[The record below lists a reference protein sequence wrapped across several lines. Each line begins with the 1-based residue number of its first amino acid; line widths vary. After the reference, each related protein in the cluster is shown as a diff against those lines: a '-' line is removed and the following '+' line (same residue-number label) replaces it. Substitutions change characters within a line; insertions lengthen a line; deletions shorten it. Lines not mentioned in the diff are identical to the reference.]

1 MRILLVEDDIETSD
15 MLKDFLITENF
26 EVVTAYD
33 GKSACKKF
41 YYKTIFSYR
50 SAGKDKSKY
59 KKKYTIYTRYS

>member
-33 GKSACKKF
+33 GESACKKF
-41 YYKTIFSYR
+41 LEDKYYDTWNKW
-50 SAGKDKSKY
+50 D
-59 KKKYTIYTRYS
+59 